1 MLTDVHR
8 CLYCEIEV
16 EAQRKMNQADEP
28 LECPLSPGD
37 RIHWA
42 TIEQRENND
51 RLASVPVNGIGDTSL
66 AGR

>member
-1 MLTDVHR
+1 MPTYVYR
-8 CLYCEIEV
+8 CLHCEIEV

-37 RIHWA
+37 RMHWA

-51 RLASVPVNGIGDTSL
+51 RLASMPVYGIGDTSL
-66 AGR
+66 TGR